1 MLITVISSIVGDSYF
16 VLVIRFI
23 VYSFLTIAAGDER
36 YRHNVGNDN
45 AGDGRTVIACSKA

>member
-1 MLITVISSIVGDSYF
+1 MLITVISSIAVGGYF
-16 VLVIRFI
+16 DQVRRFI

-45 AGDGRTVIACSKA
+45 AGDGRTVMARSKA

>member
-16 VLVIRFI
+16 VIIRFI
-23 VYSFLTIAAGDER
+23 VCSFLTIAAGDER

-45 AGDGRTVIACSKA
+45 AGDGRAVIACSKA